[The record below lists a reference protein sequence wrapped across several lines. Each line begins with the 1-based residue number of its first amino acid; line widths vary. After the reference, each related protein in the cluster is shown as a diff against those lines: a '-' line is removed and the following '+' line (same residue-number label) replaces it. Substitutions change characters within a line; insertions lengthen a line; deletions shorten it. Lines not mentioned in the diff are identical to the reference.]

1 MHQSL
6 FSRRLKE
13 WKKVE
18 LLLLPRRRRG
28 ASVAPYAPRYS
39 FSALAQSSL
48 ALLFSTQSSI
58 EPS

>member
-18 LLLLPRRRRG
+18 LAAAAAAALVSLPCTRHAIVAAAAVLYRR
-28 ASVAPYAPRYS
+28 
-39 FSALAQSSL
+39 
-48 ALLFSTQSSI
+48 
-58 EPS
+58 

>member
-18 LLLLPRRRRG
+18 LAAAAAAALVSLRTRHAIVAAAAVLYRR
-28 ASVAPYAPRYS
+28 
-39 FSALAQSSL
+39 
-48 ALLFSTQSSI
+48 
-58 EPS
+58 